1 MQAGA
6 AGCNICQRG
15 GIPLLACAQQDV
27 TDARSWC
34 QTSTGPLKYVTCC
47 VFTQRSAA
55 CWFNNAIADIN
66 LRLRFSAHW
75 LHYVKIWRHPQSRKY
90 ITYCTVV
97 TSSKEDRATATG
109 NMYRKVGE
117 NWICGIEM
125 CERTDRQTKDRQMN
139 ETYRHADRNTLLSCR
154 GRNNNLYFDRVIN
167 GYAYSH
173 L

>member
-1 MQAGA
+1 MRGA
-6 AGCNICQRG
+6 DAKRRQVRWNMWLAACSLNDQRPVG
-15 GIPLLACAQQDV
+15 LTTQ
-27 TDARSWC
+27 S
-34 QTSTGPLKYVTCC
+34 QTSTFAFG
-47 VFTQRSAA
+47 AA
-55 CWFNNAIADIN
+55 TWRTRNITSYLI
-66 LRLRFSAHW
+66 SAHW

-139 ETYRHADRNTLLSCR
+139 ETYRHADRNTLLTCR